1 MRIIIGF
8 ILGFIPGA
16 LAAVLLML
24 HNPMFDGDAPR
35 VASGDGLELAVHG
48 QDAVN
53 VVRTSSGYPWIP
65 AEPASVVS
73 PNVEGMRSAVR
84 VVLAST
90 ATAGEDDTADGVA
103 YIARVSTLTREG
115 RPLFGELIEQ
125 SMWHVVVPGGGSFFV
140 VGEDD
145 LWGFVRRMVLPMARG
160 NDFRGKVAFETT
172 IGPVRGGG
180 RVIGLSGE
188 FEGLKGSSELSQMV
202 RRASL
207 GEGVTDAES
216 TLHVSF

>member
-1 MRIIIGF
+1 
-8 ILGFIPGA
+8 
-16 LAAVLLML
+16 ML

-103 YIARVSTLTREG
+103 YIARVSTLTRAG

-188 FEGLKGSSELSQMV
+188 FEG
-202 RRASL
+202 
-207 GEGVTDAES
+207 
-216 TLHVSF
+216 

>member
-1 MRIIIGF
+1 MGISIGF
-8 ILGFIPGA
+8 ILGCIPGA

-35 VASGDGLELAVHG
+35 GASGDGLELAVHG

-53 VVRTSSGYPWIP
+53 VVRTSSGYPWVP
-65 AEPASVVS
+65 SEPASVVS
-73 PNVEGMRSAVR
+73 PNIEGTRSAVR

-90 ATAGEDDTADGVA
+90 AGGGDNAPANGVA

-115 RPLFGELIEQ
+115 RPLFGEVIEQ

-160 NDFRGKVAFETT
+160 NDFRGKVAFDTT

-188 FEGLKGSSELSQMV
+188 FAGQKGSSELSQMV

-207 GEGVTDAES
+207 VEGVTDAES
-216 TLHVSF
+216 TLRVSF